1 MKSGGQRFTR
11 NLDTVVLH
19 EGDTWCC
26 GRTILLSYMGE
37 SSVFLMLANGN
48 EATEPVSK
56 KKRWLALGLLIF
68 MIMGAT
74 VGELPV
80 VKEAVP
86 SMRLDMFFFV
96 CITTIIMALDEAFPL
111 KNTRNTF
118 LGIS

>member
-1 MKSGGQRFTR
+1 
-11 NLDTVVLH
+11 
-19 EGDTWCC
+19 
-26 GRTILLSYMGE
+26 MGE

-48 EATEPVSK
+48 EATEPVSR

-68 MIMGAT
+68 MITGAT

-96 CITTIIMALDEAFPL
+96 CYTTIIMAR
-111 KNTRNTF
+111 T
-118 LGIS
+118 